1 MRRKSNSSAGKQRH
15 VSRWW
20 CFCCVCLT
28 VTESE
33 TRLKMSHVQ
42 FTARRRSHALNT
54 VIACRLNPYTC
65 THFSSDREDEQ
76 YLRSWPDASLLRHQM
91 VLKFAMW
98 CISNVQK
105 DQNRAFLCVSCLIM
119 SCRFNLVPRDSWM
132 NWKHQHVYA
141 FIQWIP
147 IYISTYINAGVV
159 SWHQQVTGVQ
169 LVFMDCGRFAHSEAR
184 GHHHVLSIQQ
194 DKQ

>member
-1 MRRKSNSSAGKQRH
+1 MVFLLCLSDSNGEWDAAEDESCSIYSSQTISCTKHCYSLQ
-15 VSRWW
+15 
-20 CFCCVCLT
+20 
-28 VTESE
+28 TESIHMHTLQFRQRGWAVPE
-33 TRLKMSHVQ
+33 VMTRRLVAQAPDGFKVFHVM
-42 FTARRRSHALNT
+42 
-54 VIACRLNPYTC
+54 
-65 THFSSDREDEQ
+65 HF
-76 YLRSWPDASLLRHQM
+76 
-91 VLKFAMW
+91 
-98 CISNVQK
+98 NVQK